1 MVHETSCQ
9 EMAPS
14 LNTMTPQSLLLPNVV
29 TGRCFFQWAFATA
42 REYPSCIWK
51 KRMEKKLSK
60 KERNHARNQKSGSR
74 GKKTSWTSSS
84 VNFPLLSLSPIGFAQ
99 SPPITTNYTGR
110 KTCKNGCIPRSFVT
124 CFKCDDFICRSFKY
138 DYFIY
143 RTIFSNVAFTFLTV
157 LPNPVTFSTWYL
169 YVIHV
174 YNIYMGQKEISTD
187 SCPYVHGFITVSLR
201 RVLLNE
207 PLINQ
212 LS

>member
-14 LNTMTPQSLLLPNVV
+14 LNTMTPQSLLLPKVV

-124 CFKCDDFICRSFKY
+124 CFKCDDFICY
-138 DYFIY
+138 H
-143 RTIFSNVAFTFLTV
+143 SNMIISSTGQSLAT
-157 LPNPVTFSTWYL
+157 LPLPSWL
-169 YVIHV
+169 CCQI
-174 YNIYMGQKEISTD
+174 QS
-187 SCPYVHGFITVSLR
+187 PSLPG
-201 RVLLNE
+201 LCT
-207 PLINQ
+207 
-212 LS
+212 